1 MLTHMSEQS
10 GDAYLQNRYGR
21 SKPGQRRWLLP
32 AIVLLV
38 VGGSWL
44 LWSANHYSRPEIR
57 TQLISFKVVSPTEVS
72 LRYSVSVRTAKRSH
86 QCILTA
92 SDYQAN
98 LVGQVTDSL
107 PSGSNSFTHT
117 VLIPTRVAAVSASI
131 EHCA

>member
-1 MLTHMSEQS
+1 MLTRMSEQS
-10 GDAYLQNRYGR
+10 GDAYLQNRYGS
-21 SKPGQRRWLLP
+21 SKPGERRWLLP

-44 LWSANHYSRPEIR
+44 FWSANHYSKPEIR
-57 TQLISFKVVSPTEVS
+57 TQLISFKVVSPTEIS
-72 LRYSVSVRTAKRSH
+72 LRYSINVRSAKRSH

-98 LVGQVTDSL
+98 VVGQVTDSL
-107 PSGSNSFTHT
+107 PAGASSFTRT
-117 VLIPTRVAAVSASI
+117 VLIPTRAAAASASI

>member
-1 MLTHMSEQS
+1 MLTHMNEQS

-57 TQLISFKVVSPTEVS
+57 TQLISFKVLSPSEVS
-72 LRYSVSVRTAKRSH
+72 LRYSINVRSSKRSH

-117 VLIPTRVAAVSASI
+117 VLIPTRAAAVSASI

>member
-1 MLTHMSEQS
+1 MNEQS

-57 TQLISFKVVSPTEVS
+57 TQLISFKVLSPSEVS
-72 LRYSVSVRTAKRSH
+72 LRYSINVRSSKRSH

-117 VLIPTRVAAVSASI
+117 VLIPTRAAAVSASI

>member
-1 MLTHMSEQS
+1 MSEQS

-57 TQLISFKVVSPTEVS
+57 TQLISFKVLSPSEVS
-72 LRYSVSVRTAKRSH
+72 LRYSINVRSSKRSH

-117 VLIPTRVAAVSASI
+117 VLIPTRAAAVSASI
-131 EHCA
+131 EHCS

>member
-1 MLTHMSEQS
+1 MLTHMSEQG

-21 SKPGQRRWLLP
+21 SKPGERRWLLP
-32 AIVLLV
+32 AVVLLI

-44 LWSANHYSRPEIR
+44 FWSANHYSKPEIR
-57 TQLISFKVVSPTEVS
+57 TQLISFKVVSPSEIS
-72 LRYSVSVRTAKRSH
+72 LRYSINVRSAKRSH

-98 LVGQVTDSL
+98 VVGQVTDSL
-107 PSGSNSFTHT
+107 PSGANSFTRT
-117 VLIPTRVAAVSASI
+117 VLIPTRALAASASI

>member
-1 MLTHMSEQS
+1 MLTRMSEQG

-21 SKPGQRRWLLP
+21 SKPGERRWLLP
-32 AIVLLV
+32 ALVLLV

-44 LWSANHYSRPEIR
+44 FWSANHYSKPEIR
-57 TQLISFKVVSPTEVS
+57 TQLISFKVVSPTEIS
-72 LRYSVSVRTAKRSH
+72 LRYSINVRSAKRSH

-98 LVGQVTDSL
+98 VVGQVTDAL
-107 PSGSNSFTHT
+107 PAGANSYTRT
-117 VLIPTRVAAVSASI
+117 VLIPTRTAAVSASI

>member
-1 MLTHMSEQS
+1 MSEQS

-57 TQLISFKVVSPTEVS
+57 TQLISFKVLSPSEVS
-72 LRYSVSVRTAKRSH
+72 LRYSINVRSSKRSH

-117 VLIPTRVAAVSASI
+117 VLIPTRAAAVSASI